1 MAFFRSLRGHIP
13 TAVATEL
20 VRPEEWARRSATLV
34 AAVLIGLA
42 ALAFAWAG
50 DVAQTYFQGWVSDR
64 SWLHLVLTPLMFVAI
79 AAATWKLA
87 PEARGSGIPQVIAA
101 SRKPAQAFAERLVSL
116 RAAIAKTVLTVA
128 ALAGGAPVGREG
140 PTVQLS
146 AAIMVQVHRLFR
158 VPPSAG
164 IYIAGGAAG
173 VAAAFNTPLA
183 GIAFAIEELAVA
195 YEQRVAVLV
204 MGAVMI
210 AGLTSQGIAGSYV
223 YFGGMSGS
231 LPVATVLIAAPLAGI
246 VGGCLG
252 GLFARLLLALRG
264 PGSRF
269 AVGLKRNPLV
279 TALVCGCVVG
289 VIGFVTAGATSGT
302 GYEPTR
308 LFLEGEAGSYWF
320 GPAKFAAALV
330 TSVSGIPGGI
340 FAPSLAV
347 GAGFGHALAAL
358 FPAQQAG
365 LIVLVGMGG
374 YFTGVV
380 RAPLTAV
387 IILTETTGASHAIL
401 PLFATALI
409 ADWAGALVCRHRL
422 YHTLASDFE
431 PAAVKGSEVEPTSE
445 G

>member
-1 MAFFRSLRGHIP
+1 MRLLRNLRSRFPSDAAAKI
-13 TAVATEL
+13 A
-20 VRPEEWARRSATLV
+20 RPEDWARRSATL
-34 AAVLIGLA
+34 AAAILIGLA
-42 ALAFAWAG
+42 ALGFAWAG
-50 DVAQTYFQGWVSDR
+50 DWAQGMFQAQVTLR
-64 SWLHLVLTPLMFVAI
+64 PWLHLVLTPLTFLVI
-79 AAATWKLA
+79 AMLTYRLA

-101 SRKPAQAFAERLVSL
+101 SRQPGSVVADALVSL

-128 ALAGGAPVGREG
+128 ALFGGAPVGREG

-146 AAIMVQVHRLFR
+146 AAIMVQVNRLFR
-158 VPPSAG
+158 VNLTAG
-164 IYIAGGAAG
+164 VYIAGGAAG

-223 YFGGMSGS
+223 YFGAIKGS
-231 LPVATVLIAAPLAGI
+231 LPVATVLIAAPIAGL
-246 VGGCLG
+246 VGGMLG

-264 PGSRF
+264 PGSHF
-269 AVGLKRNPLV
+269 AGLLKKRPLAV
-279 TALVCGCVVG
+279 ALACGAVVG
-289 VIGFVTAGATSGT
+289 VLGFATSGATSGT

-308 LFLEGEAGSYWF
+308 LLLEGQSGSLWF
-320 GPAKFAAALV
+320 GPAKFLAALA

-347 GAGFGHALAAL
+347 GAGFGQVLATL
-358 FPAQQAG
+358 FPPEQAG

-387 IILTETTGASHAIL
+387 IILSETTGSSHAIL

-409 ADWAGALVCRHRL
+409 ADWSGALVCRHRL
-422 YHTLASDFE
+422 YHTLAKDFAPPE
-431 PAAVKGSEVEPTSE
+431 PVAAEKPAAPA
-445 G
+445 